1 MAAQKVMREHLLAHT
16 RIKSA
21 HGRAAPSDAER
32 TPEFRPLQAT
42 IRGKPVVVSK
52 KDAPASL
59 ELDKDGTIHCV
70 LEDTSVGVEERDA
83 QLKAAV
89 ISRLSLDDNPNK
101 VCLFKVTAEQLERV
115 SIVGS
120 MITFYLRRR
129 DDDPLRP
136 VGVVGADTAGVAVFQ
151 VVCMQT
157 FTAAR
162 FSRGLI
168 TLLCKGPNSQ
178 HTATSS
184 GPRRLQGLVE
194 PYVRAP
200 ERASCD
206 ATNTVGRARLC

>member
-1 MAAQKVMREHLLAHT
+1 MFREFALTAREKGVSELY
-16 RIKSA
+16 RGFYS
-21 HGRAAPSDAER
+21 RAVHCLISDLIYYYSYTYLTNRKLESLMMEVA
-32 TPEFRPLQAT
+32 
-42 IRGKPVVVSK
+42 KMKK

-136 VGVVGADTAGVAVFQ
+136 VGVVG
-151 VVCMQT
+151 
-157 FTAAR
+157 R
-162 FSRGLI
+162 
-168 TLLCKGPNSQ
+168 
-178 HTATSS
+178 
-184 GPRRLQGLVE
+184 
-194 PYVRAP
+194 
-200 ERASCD
+200 
-206 ATNTVGRARLC
+206 